1 MRGSMQETWRAVRG
15 ADGVGLAVRSFE
27 PPSADARAVV
37 LHHGLASSQRIWD
50 LMLPRLTRR
59 FHVVTFDARGHGKS
73 AKPANGYGFDHV
85 VGDLRAVIRAERLRQ
100 PVVVG
105 HSWGSMVA
113 LEAAAR
119 HPRELA
125 GAVLV
130 DGGLTPLRSS
140 GETWGQTKE
149 RLAPPML
156 AGMQIEEFRG
166 VVRTVFADA
175 LELTPDVEAI
185 ALSLMYVRRDG
196 TIRPRLSRANH
207 FRILRSIWDEDPAA
221 LIPNL
226 RIPVLAVVA
235 HGSGGD
241 DRAKRAAASAA
252 RRLAP
257 GGLVRV
263 TWLRGI
269 HDLPLHRPAALAGL
283 IERFAEKTV
292 G

>member
-1 MRGSMQETWRAVRG
+1 MKESWHKVRG
-15 ADGVGLAVRSFE
+15 DGDVGLAVRTCAS
-27 PPSADARAVV
+27 PATDARALV

-50 LMLPRLTRR
+50 LMLPRLTRTFR
-59 FHVVTFDARGHGKS
+59 VVTYDARGHGRS
-73 AKPANGYGFDHV
+73 AKPAAGYGFDHV
-85 VGDLRAVIRAERLRQ
+85 VGDLMAVIRAERLRR
-100 PVVVG
+100 PLVVG
-105 HSWGSMVA
+105 HSWGSIVA

-119 HPRELA
+119 HPRAIA

-130 DGGLTPLRSS
+130 DGGLGSLRAS
-140 GETWGQTKE
+140 GDTWAQTKE

-156 AGMQIEEFRG
+156 AGMHVEEFRG
-166 VVRTVFADA
+166 LVRTIFADA

-185 ALSLMYVRRDG
+185 ALSLMHIRPDG

-207 FRILRSIWDEDPAA
+207 FRILRSIWDQDPATLFPA
-221 LIPNL
+221 L

-241 DRAKRAAASAA
+241 DELKRTAAAEA
-252 RRLAP
+252 RRVAP
-257 GGLVRV
+257 AGLVQMA
-263 TWLRGI
+263 WLRGI
-269 HDLPLHRPAALAGL
+269 HDLPLQRPAALAGL

>member
-1 MRGSMQETWRAVRG
+1 MRGSMQESWREVRG
-15 ADGVGLAVRSFE
+15 DGDVRLTVRRCP
-27 PPSADARAVV
+27 PPSRDAPVLV

-59 FHVVTFDARGHGKS
+59 FRVITFDARGHGRS
-73 AKPANGYGFDHV
+73 AKPGAGYGFDHV
-85 VGDLRAVIRAERLRQ
+85 VGDLMAVVRAERLRR
-100 PVVVG
+100 PVIVG

-119 HPRELA
+119 HPRSLA

-130 DGGLTPLRSS
+130 DGGLGSLRST
-140 GETWGQTKE
+140 GDTWGQTKE

-156 AGMQIEEFRG
+156 AGMQVEEFRG
-166 VVRTVFADA
+166 LVRTVFADA

-185 ALSLMYVRRDG
+185 ALSLMHIGPDG

-207 FRILRSIWDEDPAA
+207 FRILRSIWDQEPAA
-221 LIPNL
+221 LFPAL

-241 DRAKRAAASAA
+241 DESKRAAAAEA
-252 RRLAP
+252 RRGAP
-257 GGLVRV
+257 PGLVRV

-269 HDLPLHRPAALAGL
+269 HDLPLQRPAALAGL
-283 IERFAEKTV
+283 IERFAEHAV

>member
-1 MRGSMQETWRAVRG
+1 MRGSMQESWREVRG
-15 ADGVGLAVRSFE
+15 DGDVRLAVRRCA
-27 PPSADARAVV
+27 PPSNGTQALV

-59 FHVVTFDARGHGKS
+59 FRVVTFDARGHGKS
-73 AKPANGYGFDHV
+73 AKPGAGYGFDRV
-85 VGDLRAVIRAERLRQ
+85 VGDLMAVIRAERLRR

-119 HPRELA
+119 HPRAIA

-130 DGGLTPLRSS
+130 DGGLGSIRAS
-140 GETWGQTKE
+140 EDTWEQTKE

-156 AGMQIEEFRG
+156 AGMHVEEFRG
-166 VVRTVFADA
+166 LVRTVFADA

-185 ALSLMYVRRDG
+185 ALSLMHIRPDG

-207 FRILRSIWDEDPAA
+207 FRILRSIWDQDTASLFPA
-221 LIPNL
+221 L

-241 DRAKRAAASAA
+241 DESKRAAAVDA

-257 GGLVRV
+257 AGLVRV

-269 HDLPLHRPAALAGL
+269 HDLPLQRPASLAGL